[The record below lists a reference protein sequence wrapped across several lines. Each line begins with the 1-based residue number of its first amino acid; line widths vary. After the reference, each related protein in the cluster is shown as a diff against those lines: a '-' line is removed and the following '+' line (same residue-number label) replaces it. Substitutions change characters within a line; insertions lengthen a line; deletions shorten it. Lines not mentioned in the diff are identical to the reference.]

1 MCFGCSKD
9 PSHRDGSFEYPQHM
23 FWLRNK
29 KIIFWYRLLSGGLLI
44 HCSVTC
50 RLNSLKI
57 VTVFQLEQ
65 CQADLTSERNVSQ
78 KLENTRLQLE
88 RQNKE
93 MKDKLNELEGQI
105 RTRTKATIAALEGKV
120 ANLEEQLDMET
131 K

>member
-1 MCFGCSKD
+1 
-9 PSHRDGSFEYPQHM
+9 M

-29 KIIFWYRLLSGGLLI
+29 KIIFWYTLLSGGLLI

-50 RLNSLKI
+50 RLNSLII